1 MSSIYTIEFTDPTL
15 PGKSSFSINPGDF
28 DGPGQLTA
36 LPPQPSKSHTSLTLF
51 GQGALRYGQLIGI
64 DFVHLLEN
72 FASDGIEPVNP
83 TVGQLWFD
91 SSQNTIKVYN
101 KNEEWVVSTG
111 GTEFFEFPIQSST
124 MTPVNN
130 FLVSGNLTNLLTTNI
145 VTALG
150 GLAGI
155 GYFSVS
161 GNQKLIFL
169 PGSNFVVSG
178 TPSNDGTYTVNA
190 SPAPSFDGT
199 NTLIMVTV
207 LIPAS
212 QSAVGLIIPPIPFK
226 VDGTPGGGLNDGTY
240 TVATFT
246 YNGISDTTSITTNEV
261 VPATQTAGGFVQF
274 SPLPLS
280 PALGQIYYDFVSD
293 SMYAWDGS
301 DWIPVFLGNGDLN
314 MNGFKIINL
323 ADPTTATG
331 AVNRQFADGRYVNIT
346 GDTMTGSLTMSG
358 GGVQVILPNA
368 PTLGTHAAN
377 KTYVDTEDGLRVLKA
392 GDTMTG
398 SLTMSGGGV
407 QVILPNAPTLGTHA
421 ANKTY
426 VDAAAAAAF
435 PVGGIIDF
443 GGSVAP
449 SGWYFTDGA
458 SYPVAG
464 DPNLFAVIG
473 YTFGGSGASF
483 SVPNTNGR
491 TTIDTGAPVQTE
503 TFSFTAVAAN
513 IITVTSNDDRWITGM
528 LVSIAGTGITVTG
541 SFYIIRV
548 STTAIRLASS
558 LANAQNGTFIALTPG
573 AGSSVI
579 TYTGT
584 TRTLGTTGGEEIHAM
599 SSSEL
604 LAHTHPYVRNGGT
617 FTADADDDVPN
628 TMFSPVTST
637 TSSTGGNSAMNIMQP
652 YIVTK
657 KIIKR

>member
-377 KTYVDTEDGLRVLKA
+377 KTYVD
-392 GDTMTG
+392 
-398 SLTMSGGGV
+398 
-407 QVILPNAPTLGTHA
+407 
-421 ANKTY
+421 
-426 VDAAAAAAF
+426 AAAAAAF

>member
-1 MSSIYTIEFTDPTL
+1 MASIYTIEFTDPTL
-15 PGKSSFSINPGDF
+15 PGKSSFSINPGDY

-51 GQGALRYGQLIGI
+51 GQGALRYGQLIGD

-72 FASDGIEPVNP
+72 FASDGLEPVNP

-91 SSQNTIKVYN
+91 SSQNTMKVYN
-101 KNEEWVVSTG
+101 INEEWVVSIG

-150 GLAGI
+150 GLAGV
-155 GYFSVS
+155 GYFSVA

-178 TPSNDGTYTVNA
+178 TPANDGTYTVNA

-246 YNGISDTTSITTNEV
+246 YNGILDQTTITTNEA

-274 SPLPLS
+274 SPLPLN

-293 SMYAWDGS
+293 SMYAWNGS
-301 DWIPVFLGNGDLN
+301 DWIPVVLGSGGIIAAGDLN

-323 ADPTTATG
+323 ADPTTPTG
-331 AVNRQFADGRYVNIT
+331 AVNVQFADTNYVNVTGDSMTGSLSMGTNQITSLGAPVAGTDAANKTYVDTKVTKT
-346 GDTMTGSLTMSG
+346 GDTMTGNLTMSG
-358 GGVQVILPNA
+358 AGVQVILPNA
-368 PTLGTHAAN
+368 PTIGTHA
-377 KTYVDTEDGLRVLKA
+377 T
-392 GDTMTG
+392 
-398 SLTMSGGGV
+398 
-407 QVILPNAPTLGTHA
+407 
-421 ANKTY
+421 NKTY
-426 VDAAAAAAF
+426 VDAAVASAF
-435 PVGGIIDF
+435 PSGGMIDF

-449 SGWYFTDGA
+449 SGWYLTDGA
-458 SYPVAG
+458 SYTVAG
-464 DPNLFAVIG
+464 DPDLFAVIG

-483 SVPNTNGR
+483 NVPNNNGR
-491 TTIDTGAPVQTE
+491 TTIGPGAAVQTE

-513 IITVTSNDDRWITGM
+513 IITVTSNNDRWITGM

-584 TRTLGTTGGEEIHAM
+584 TRTLGTTGGEETHAM
-599 SSSEL
+599 SISEL
-604 LAHTHPYVRNGGT
+604 LSHTHVYTRYGGL
-617 FTADADDDVPN
+617 FTADADDDVAN
-628 TMFSPVTST
+628 TMFSPTSIS
-637 TSSTGGNSAMNIMQP
+637 TSAAGGNSAMNITQL
-652 YIVTK
+652 YIVTP